1 MEKKKPILVEK
12 NGKKWTYKLPT
23 EEFSSSP
30 EESAA
35 AQEKHEQ
42 DKLPVLTALKKS
54 KKGFPNKKNQKS
66 IQLKPLLMAV
76 ISAVIIGSVLGF
88 TLIRMF
94 VQVDS
99 PPSANGGVPTVGGI
113 NDAETSMTVTTE
125 SYQIEPLQSYIIQAG
140 IFSEEANAVEWQ
152 EKYTD
157 LDIKTI
163 IWQREDQYFLLA
175 GVAPTKEL
183 GQSISESIS
192 QQGNVDLYV
201 KEWSTTE
208 GEVELT
214 KEEVQWIDSF
224 HSFWQT
230 ELTNQMNATD
240 PITSDKIQPLIESV
254 PKETHS
260 INKLV
265 ETLNETSGEPASQ
278 QLLRLMHEYEILQ
291 K

>member
-35 AQEKHEQ
+35 AQENHEQ

-54 KKGFPNKKNQKS
+54 KKGFSNKQKQKS
-66 IQLKPLLMAV
+66 FQLKPLFMAV
-76 ISAVIIGSVLGF
+76 ISAVIIGSILGF

-99 PPSANGGVPTVGGI
+99 PSSTNGSVPTAGGVNGTEPSL
-113 NDAETSMTVTTE
+113 AMSEE
-125 SYQIEPLQSYIIQAG
+125 SYQLEPLHSYIIQVG
-140 IFSEEANAVEWQ
+140 IFSEEANAAEWQ
-152 EKYTD
+152 KNYTE

-163 IWQREDQYFLLA
+163 IWEREDQYFLLA

-183 GQSISESIS
+183 GQSIAESIS

-208 GEVELT
+208 GEADLT
-214 KEEVQWIDSF
+214 KEEVQWIDSL

-230 ELTNQMNATD
+230 ELTNQLNATD
-240 PITSDKIQPLIESV
+240 PITSDKIQPLIENV
-254 PKETHS
+254 PKETHA

-265 ETLNETSGEPASQ
+265 ETLNETSGEPSSQ
-278 QLLRLMHEYEILQ
+278 QLLRLMHEYEMLQ
-291 K
+291 R

>member
-23 EEFSSSP
+23 EEFSSSS

-35 AQEKHEQ
+35 AQEKQEQ
-42 DKLPVLTALKKS
+42 DKLPVLTTLKKS

-66 IQLKPLLMAV
+66 FQLKPLIMAV

-99 PPSANGGVPTVGGI
+99 PSSANGAIPTVGGV
-113 NDAETSMTVTTE
+113 NNAENSVTVSTE

-140 IFSEEANAVEWQ
+140 IFSEEPNAVEWQ
-152 EKYTD
+152 KKYTD

-183 GQSISESIS
+183 GQSIAESLS

-201 KEWSTTE
+201 KEWSTAD

-230 ELTNQMNATD
+230 ELTNQLNATD

-254 PKETHS
+254 PKETHA

-265 ETLNETSGEPASQ
+265 ETLNETSGEPSSQ
-278 QLLRLMHEYEILQ
+278 QLLSLMHEYEILQ